1 LIADKDYPDN
11 VQELISFLE
20 NFEVLHKDRKRLA
33 NEVMSLAERI
43 ITEYS
48 VIKPI
53 EADQGVK
60 QEVARR
66 ILELIQ
72 VDITSE

>member
-1 LIADKDYPDN
+1 
-11 VQELISFLE
+11 
-20 NFEVLHKDRKRLA
+20 
-33 NEVMSLAERI
+33 MSLAERI